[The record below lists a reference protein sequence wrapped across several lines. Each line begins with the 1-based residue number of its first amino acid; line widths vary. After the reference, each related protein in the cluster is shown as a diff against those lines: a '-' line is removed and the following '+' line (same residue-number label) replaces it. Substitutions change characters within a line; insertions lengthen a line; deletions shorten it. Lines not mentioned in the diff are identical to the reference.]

1 MEYLKVNKTYD
12 NVNAVTNDVIE
23 NNESSMSNKD
33 ITNQTV
39 TDEKVKE

>member
-1 MEYLKVNKTYD
+1 
-12 NVNAVTNDVIE
+12 VNAVTNDVIE
-23 NNESSMSNKD
+23 NNESSMSNED